1 MPVLNAER
9 ASRWSP
15 ACFVRRIEENS
26 VEKVR
31 TVMSKNVVGV
41 SPDATLAEAIK
52 ILTELHIG
60 GAPVV
65 ADDGSVVGIISELA
79 LIDVVFDP
87 EARDSLVA
95 DRMTPEVHVV
105 HPNDPLSRP
114 AQLFALYSF
123 RRLPVVEDGKLVGI
137 ITRRDLMNYALRTG
151 ELLTDPL
158 IELIPA
164 LAPMT

>member
-1 MPVLNAER
+1 MNPR
-9 ASRWSP
+9 
-15 ACFVRRIEENS
+15 
-26 VEKVR
+26 
-31 TVMSKNVVGV
+31 VVGID
-41 SPDATLAEAIK
+41 PNATLAEAVR

-65 ADDGSVVGIISELA
+65 AADGSVVGIISELA

-87 EARDSLVA
+87 NARSALI
-95 DRMTPEVHVV
+95 REHMTPEVHVI
-105 HPNDPLSRP
+105 HPDDPLSRP

-123 RRLPVVEDGKLVGI
+123 RRLPVVDDGKLVGMV
-137 ITRRDLMNYALRTG
+137 TRRDLMNYALRTG

-158 IELIPA
+158 IELIPS

>member
-1 MPVLNAER
+1 MA
-9 ASRWSP
+9 
-15 ACFVRRIEENS
+15 
-26 VEKVR
+26 KVR
-31 TVMSKNVVGV
+31 DVMIKRAIGV
-41 SPDATLAEAIK
+41 PPDATLAEAVK

-65 ADDGSVVGIISELA
+65 AADGSVVGIISELA

-87 EARDSLVA
+87 TARDALVS
-95 DRMTPEVHVV
+95 DHMTPEVHTVR
-105 HPNDPLSRP
+105 PDDSLSRP

-137 ITRRDLMNYALRTG
+137 VTRRDLMNYALRTG

-158 IELIPA
+158 IELIPS